1 MWHGLYTERSPSY
14 RESVNRHTILWVEMV
29 TIAAEAAA
37 VEPDTGGDHPT
48 LACAKKFNKAQI
60 CSEE

>member
-37 VEPDTGGDHPT
+37 VEPDWRYHPT
-48 LACAKKFNKAQI
+48 LASAKKFNKAQI